1 MSSAPHFV
9 LHSLDPAGVEVVVA
23 EDDLGVGVGVLAE
36 ALTDNLK
43 GKKYYDLIIKT
54 FSMSL

>member
-36 ALTDNLK
+36 ALADNLRRNEM
-43 GKKYYDLIIKT
+43 T
-54 FSMSL
+54 SMC